1 MVMYQYKTLKF
12 VLNSSGLRSA
22 WAARQ
27 HLYWRLKQEVCAPHV
42 LQPATETEW
51 TSIFYSWAAF
61 NMLGPWNSSAAASC
75 GALTSAPPGP
85 GPSELNVQG
94 EVDRI
99 FLDKIT
105 VKVQQDCVY
114 TANMNSWT
122 NQKAP
127 LSHGGSDRNM
137 SEPTRLSGN
146 WQMWADNSQH
156 SDRNVYM
163 TSGHFSCFFFQSQEL
178 KQDASV
184 ELRAAEVLKIRQI
197 RPITD

>member
-1 MVMYQYKTLKF
+1 MVIYQYKTLKF

-42 LQPATETEW
+42 LQLATETEW

-94 EVDRI
+94 EKWIESSSIKSRWKCSRTAFTQQTWTAEPIRRLHWATEDQTETCQNRLVYQETDRCGLI
-99 FLDKIT
+99 IHST
-105 VKVQQDCVY
+105 V
-114 TANMNSWT
+114 TET
-122 NQKAP
+122 F
-127 LSHGGSDRNM
+127 
-137 SEPTRLSGN
+137 
-146 WQMWADNSQH
+146 
-156 SDRNVYM
+156 M
-163 TSGHFSCFFFQSQEL
+163 TSGHFSCFFLSVPETKAGRFSRAQSGWGFE
-178 KQDASV
+178 D
-184 ELRAAEVLKIRQI
+184 
-197 RPITD
+197 